1 MVRGQ
6 ELGARLEQLQS
17 ELEQAA
23 LERQEFLQEQEL
35 QHQRCQP
42 CPRGRGGQAR
52 AGGGG
57 DDKAASGRYQSLEKL
72 LEAELQAAATSKE
85 EALMELKKRALQL
98 EEELYQVRL
107 PPGELGATS
116 HPPSGPSSAPSGPVP
131 FACLVPPFWACWR
144 ELCAESQADSA
155 WAWWSSG
162 GLVSPFLKQT
172 EPNGFALRRLL
183 CFSRSGPTT
192 S

>member
-23 LERQEFLQEQEL
+23 LERQEFLQEQEF
-35 QHQRCQP
+35 QHQRCRP

-52 AGGGG
+52 AEGRQGG

-107 PPGELGATS
+107 PPWELGAAS
-116 HPPSGPSSAPSGPVP
+116 HPPSGPSGAPSGLVP
-131 FACLVPPFWACWR
+131 FARLVPPFRAHWR

-162 GLVSPFLKQT
+162 GLVSPFFKRT
-172 EPNGFALRRLL
+172 ESDGFALR
-183 CFSRSGPTT
+183 
-192 S
+192 

>member
-1 MVRGQ
+1 MSWSRRLWSARNFCKNKSSSTRGAGLARRA
-6 ELGARLEQLQS
+6 EGARQGL
-17 ELEQAA
+17 
-23 LERQEFLQEQEL
+23 
-35 QHQRCQP
+35 
-42 CPRGRGGQAR
+42 
-52 AGGGG
+52 GGGRRG

-107 PPGELGATS
+107 PPWELGAAS
-116 HPPSGPSSAPSGPVP
+116 HPPSGPSGAPSGLVP
-131 FACLVPPFWACWR
+131 FARLVPPFRAHWR

-162 GLVSPFLKQT
+162 GLVSPFFKRT
-172 EPNGFALRRLL
+172 ESDGFALR
-183 CFSRSGPTT
+183 
-192 S
+192 

>member
-23 LERQEFLQEQEL
+23 LERQEFLQEQEF
-35 QHQRCQP
+35 QHQ
-42 CPRGRGGQAR
+42 
-52 AGGGG
+52 
-57 DDKAASGRYQSLEKL
+57 RYQSLEKL

-107 PPGELGATS
+107 PPWELGAAS
-116 HPPSGPSSAPSGPVP
+116 HPPSGPSGAPSGLVP
-131 FACLVPPFWACWR
+131 FACLVPPFWARWR

-162 GLVSPFLKQT
+162 GLVSPFFKRT
-172 EPNGFALRRLL
+172 ESDGFALR
-183 CFSRSGPTT
+183 
-192 S
+192 

>member
-23 LERQEFLQEQEL
+23 LERQEFLQEQEF
-35 QHQRCQP
+35 QHQ
-42 CPRGRGGQAR
+42 
-52 AGGGG
+52 
-57 DDKAASGRYQSLEKL
+57 RYQSLEKL

-107 PPGELGATS
+107 PPWELGAAS
-116 HPPSGPSSAPSGPVP
+116 HPPSGPSGAPSGLVP
-131 FACLVPPFWACWR
+131 FARLVPPFRAHWR

-162 GLVSPFLKQT
+162 GLVSPFFKRT
-172 EPNGFALRRLL
+172 ESDGFALR
-183 CFSRSGPTT
+183 
-192 S
+192 